1 MIKDEII
8 SLKEEFFKEIREI
21 EKKLNLQI
29 MKKSQEIEEKNKKF
43 IEEFNLMLEKN
54 KTLIT
59 LITTQNIYFDK
70 INELENF
77 RKKIDSMIITHEIRI
92 NNNIKDIKDLNF
104 KFGKEISDNLNV
116 SGFIGP
122 SCKYKTISNYLSSNI
137 NEVDRLKA
145 EIENSKKENKE
156 IKKKMEEIIKTVVN
170 LVDGSNSKCVEY
182 TDNKNKNIEKFVNKK
197 VGEFSDK
204 IIEFKSLLMSQEK
217 INEIHD
223 NIVKNIQDNNYD
235 KKEIDDMLNNIVS
248 NFGITLENYKKQ
260 NNEEINDL
268 IKLNID
274 RLENDIKENNN
285 SIKDLIMKIAKIN
298 QIQSQLLKNNNS
310 MLNLINKNLNN
321 KNNNINNNEE
331 IITNNKRGNS
341 VIILNQNNNNIN
353 NNINEEEKQ
362 SKFRNLDF
370 GNKTLESFKY
380 HTTEYNIDKE
390 KNNKNNINNNQNSNN
405 NKNSS
410 NNSLTKIDKYKS
422 KNSNIYSE
430 ENNNNSISEYK
441 NKLDISKDKNN
452 LSYNKNNSLEKEIN
466 ESPYHHTKTIIT
478 SNFTKNKIIENKNK
492 KRSNIL
498 KKEPYRNSA
507 NINENLTNIKMQ
519 KYISNN
525 SSNQNNHSN
534 IQVFYMNNQKSIIPS
549 IETENNNDVNSKLI
563 EIFNENP
570 SFKDSTE
577 NNKFARKR
585 RYSLHKLANINFDE
599 KANEILPNMN
609 VFSKKNIIYKNKKP
623 NTPVIKNV
631 FDQNYQLNLKNDKIK
646 QNLTID
652 TPVKITSSFGRTSY
666 AFYDKKEEGINN
678 LINKGIKNKINKL
691 KKNSFD
697 MDYELSP
704 VSKIKVYGNL

>member
-1 MIKDEII
+1 MLKDEII
-8 SLKEEFFKEIREI
+8 SLKEELYKEIRDV

-29 MKKSQEIEEKNKKF
+29 MVKSREIEEKNKKF

-54 KTLIT
+54 KTLVT
-59 LITTQNIYFDK
+59 SITTQNLYFDK
-70 INELENF
+70 INDLENF

-92 NNNIKDIKDLNF
+92 NNNIKDIKDLSF

-122 SCKYKTISNYLSSNI
+122 SCKFKSISNYLSSNI

-145 EIENSKKENKE
+145 EIENSKKDNKE

-170 LVDGSNSKCVEY
+170 LVDGSNSKCIEY
-182 TDNKNKNIEKFVNKK
+182 TDNKNRNIEEFVNKK

-223 NIVKNIQDNNYD
+223 NIVKKIQDNNYD
-235 KKEIDDMLNNIVS
+235 KKEIDNMLNNIVN
-248 NFGITLENYKKQ
+248 NFGITLENFKTQ

-268 IKLNID
+268 IKMNAD
-274 RLENDIKENNN
+274 RLDSDIKENNN
-285 SIKDLIMKIAKIN
+285 SIKDLKMKIVKIN

-310 MLNLINKNLNN
+310 MRNLLNKNLNN
-321 KNNNINNNEE
+321 KNNNINNEE
-331 IITNNKRGNS
+331 IITNNRRNS
-341 VIILNQNNNNIN
+341 VVILNQNNNN
-353 NNINEEEKQ
+353 NILNEEEKQ
-362 SKFRNLDF
+362 SKFRNFDF

-380 HTTEYNIDKE
+380 HTTEYNTDKE
-390 KNNKNNINNNQNSNN
+390 KNNIKNINNYQNNNN

-410 NNSLTKIDKYKS
+410 NSSLTKIDKYKS
-422 KNSNIYSE
+422 KNNNIYSE
-430 ENNNNSISEYK
+430 ENNNNNSISEYK
-441 NKLDISKDKNN
+441 NKLDISRDKNN
-452 LSYNKNNSLEKEIN
+452 LSCYKNISIEKDIN
-466 ESPYHHTKTIIT
+466 ESPFHHTKTMT
-478 SNFTKNKIIENKNK
+478 ASNFTKNKIIENKNK

-498 KKEPYRNSA
+498 KKEPYRNSV
-507 NINENLTNIKMQ
+507 NINESLANLKMQ
-519 KYISNN
+519 KYITNN
-525 SSNQNNHSN
+525 SSSQNNHSN
-534 IQVFYMNNQKSIIPS
+534 IQVFGMSNQKAIIPS

-563 EIFNENP
+563 EIINENP
-570 SFKDSTE
+570 SFKDSTG
-577 NNKFARKR
+577 NNKFVRKR

-599 KANEILPNMN
+599 KANEVLPNMN

-652 TPVKITSSFGRTSY
+652 TPVKITSSFGRTKY

-691 KKNSFD
+691 KRNSFD
-697 MDYELSP
+697 MDFELSP

>member
-1 MIKDEII
+1 MLKDEII
-8 SLKEEFFKEIREI
+8 SLKEELYKEIRDV

-29 MKKSQEIEEKNKKF
+29 MVKSREIEEKNKKF

-54 KTLIT
+54 KTLVT
-59 LITTQNIYFDK
+59 SITTQNLYFDK
-70 INELENF
+70 INDLENF

-92 NNNIKDIKDLNF
+92 NNNIKDIKDLSF

-122 SCKYKTISNYLSSNI
+122 SCKFKSISNYLSSNI

-145 EIENSKKENKE
+145 EIENSKKDNKE

-170 LVDGSNSKCVEY
+170 LVDGSNSKCIEY
-182 TDNKNKNIEKFVNKK
+182 TDNKNRNIEEFVNKK

-223 NIVKNIQDNNYD
+223 NIVKKIQDNNYD
-235 KKEIDDMLNNIVS
+235 KKEIDNMLNNIVN
-248 NFGITLENYKKQ
+248 NFGITLENFKTQ

-268 IKLNID
+268 IKMNAD
-274 RLENDIKENNN
+274 RLDSDIKENNN
-285 SIKDLIMKIAKIN
+285 SIKDLKMKIVKIN

-310 MLNLINKNLNN
+310 MRNLLNKNLNN
-321 KNNNINNNEE
+321 KNNNINNINNEE
-331 IITNNKRGNS
+331 IITNNRRNS
-341 VIILNQNNNNIN
+341 VVILNQNNNN
-353 NNINEEEKQ
+353 NILNEEEKQ
-362 SKFRNLDF
+362 SKFRNFDF

-380 HTTEYNIDKE
+380 HTTEYNTDKE
-390 KNNKNNINNNQNSNN
+390 KNNIKNINNYQNNN

-410 NNSLTKIDKYKS
+410 NSSLTKIDKYKS
-422 KNSNIYSE
+422 KNNNIYSE
-430 ENNNNSISEYK
+430 ENNNNNSISEYK
-441 NKLDISKDKNN
+441 NKLDISRDKNN
-452 LSYNKNNSLEKEIN
+452 LSCYKNISIEKDIN
-466 ESPYHHTKTIIT
+466 ESPFHHTKTMT
-478 SNFTKNKIIENKNK
+478 ASNFTKNKIIENKNK

-498 KKEPYRNSA
+498 KKEPYRNSV
-507 NINENLTNIKMQ
+507 NINESLANLKMQ
-519 KYISNN
+519 KYITNN
-525 SSNQNNHSN
+525 SSSQNNHSN
-534 IQVFYMNNQKSIIPS
+534 IQVFGMSNQKAIIPS

-563 EIFNENP
+563 EIINENP
-570 SFKDSTE
+570 SFKDSTG
-577 NNKFARKR
+577 NNKFVRKR

-599 KANEILPNMN
+599 KANEVLPNMN

-652 TPVKITSSFGRTSY
+652 TPVKITSSFGRTNY

-691 KKNSFD
+691 KRNSFD
-697 MDYELSP
+697 MDFELSP